1 MTGTVAGSNQQ
12 SPAASVGDAYHTPA
26 VGPRAARVAESD
38 MNSPIADTDAGAQVR
53 ALPPSPRPPRGA
65 TFRSG
70 RGATRHSCVPRVV
83 LRKSSK
89 PAQVASLARRS
100 TRRSPLRPIFVSQPI
115 DSRGGG
121 PSASVAPKS
130 SAAIGAS
137 AVKSA
142 ADYAA
147 VARDLEAKANE
158 ALAAIRDDAKLEAI
172 LADAK
177 KREGRRPNPVG

>member
-1 MTGTVAGSNQQ
+1 M
-12 SPAASVGDAYHTPA
+12 
-26 VGPRAARVAESD
+26 
-38 MNSPIADTDAGAQVR
+38 
-53 ALPPSPRPPRGA
+53 
-65 TFRSG
+65 
-70 RGATRHSCVPRVV
+70 
-83 LRKSSK
+83 
-89 PAQVASLARRS
+89 
-100 TRRSPLRPIFVSQPI
+100 
-115 DSRGGG
+115 
-121 PSASVAPKS
+121 APKS

-177 KREGRRPNPVG
+177 KPKPTTEPGRLMRRAENAKVRAEAEARKEEDRAAKAAAKEAERAAKEAEKVAKEAVKEEEKRKKEAERAAKEAEKAAALAAKEEEKRKKEAEKAAAAAAKEAEKSGCARGEGGGEA